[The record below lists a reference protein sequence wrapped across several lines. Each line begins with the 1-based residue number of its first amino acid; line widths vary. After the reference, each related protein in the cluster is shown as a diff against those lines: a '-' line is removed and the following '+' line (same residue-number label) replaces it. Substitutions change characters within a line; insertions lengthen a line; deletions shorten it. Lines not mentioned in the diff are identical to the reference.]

1 MVEHDNVF
9 NVDRVFAGHVAI
21 GGPCDRRGVCD
32 RSVIQSIARSVSKG
46 SSLFGWGSGYTT
58 FDDQSIVLLL
68 GIKLLLVHRVSVW
81 WCLVVLGGAWW
92 CLLKVVVWRRRR
104 EEVRCHE
111 GI

>member
-68 GIKLLLVHRVSVW
+68 GVKLLLVHRVCVW
-81 WCLVVLGGAWW
+81 WCLVVFVEGC
-92 CLLKVVVWRRRR
+92 CLEKKKKR
-104 EEVRCHE
+104 
-111 GI
+111 GSQMS